1 MDNEYFNELVSDM
14 GPDDIDNN
22 YFREVAKRYGVGLA
36 SDLIQIYEEIN
47 PGAKE
52 GQRKINVPLKSTFV
66 FRANKRRMDGV
77 AAS

>member
-1 MDNEYFNELVSDM
+1 MENEYFNELVADM

-22 YFREVAKRYGVGLA
+22 YFREVAKRYGVELA